1 MRQGPNKDSI
11 PENSKR
17 KIKSID
23 LDQID
28 ASIKS
33 IRSAIA
39 QTKITQ
45 KKLGI
50 QNVEKLSL
58 TFRDQGTCCNIK
70 FGDLVIEMLISYL
83 DNVHELKITN
93 CPIF

>member
-1 MRQGPNKDSI
+1 MQNFKLRQESNKEPN
-11 PENSKR
+11 PENSNR

-23 LDQID
+23 LDKID

-50 QNVEKLSL
+50 KKVSM
-58 TFRDQGTCCNIK
+58 TFKDQGT
-70 FGDLVIEMLISYL
+70 
-83 DNVHELKITN
+83 
-93 CPIF
+93 

>member
-1 MRQGPNKDSI
+1 LRQGPNKEI
-11 PENSKR
+11 NPEKSKR

-50 QNVEKLSL
+50 KNVENVLM
-58 TFRDQGTCCNIK
+58 TFRDQGT
-70 FGDLVIEMLISYL
+70 
-83 DNVHELKITN
+83 
-93 CPIF
+93 

>member
-1 MRQGPNKDSI
+1 MQNLELRQRPSEEAIPKNTKNKI
-11 PENSKR
+11 
-17 KIKSID
+17 ISID

-45 KKLGI
+45 NKLGI
-50 QNVEKLSL
+50 KNVEKITLA
-58 TFRDQGTCCNIK
+58 FKDQGT
-70 FGDLVIEMLISYL
+70 
-83 DNVHELKITN
+83 
-93 CPIF
+93 PINYIVDC

>member
-1 MRQGPNKDSI
+1 MQNFKLRQGPNKETN
-11 PENSKR
+11 PENSKN

-23 LDQID
+23 LNQID

-45 KKLGI
+45 KKLRMK
-50 QNVEKLSL
+50 NVENASL
-58 TFRDQGTCCNIK
+58 TFRDQG
-70 FGDLVIEMLISYL
+70 GLI
-83 DNVHELKITN
+83 I
-93 CPIF
+93 I